1 MKHNFLII
9 AVILILIS
17 SCKTEK
23 KKQETDTKVSED
35 QTTTFTIAFGSCAHQ
50 NKPQP
55 MLKVAKGLNP
65 DAFIYLGDNIYGD
78 TYSIDTLKAKYDKL
92 ASKQEF
98 QDLVNSTTIYSVWD
112 DHDFGDNDKG
122 RHYPLKKE
130 SEQLFLDF
138 WKVPADSKR
147 RTHEGIYGT
156 EFIEKNGKK
165 IQIIMLDTRY
175 FRDKLVHRKKTDTI
189 HKNDYVP
196 NQVADSTF
204 LGKTQ
209 WTWLEKQFQKPAD
222 VRIMASSNQFSH
234 EYNGW
239 ESWTNVPHE
248 RQKMIDLIAKT
259 KANGVI
265 FISGDVHWGEIS
277 KLNTENTYPI
287 YDVTSSGITQTWPDT
302 EPNKNRV
309 GNIITQNN
317 IGIIEVNFKDKV
329 AEVSLGIIDSTKQKV
344 TEHSFSLSDIQFKNK

>member
-1 MKHNFLII
+1 MKRIFLAFATLLTII
-9 AVILILIS
+9 T

-23 KKQETDTKVSED
+23 KKQETKKEATETK
-35 QTTTFTIAFGSCAHQ
+35 FKIAFGSCSHQ
-50 NKPQP
+50 DKPQP
-55 MLKVAKGLNP
+55 MLTVAKNLNP

-78 TYSIDTLKAKYDKL
+78 TYSIDTLQAKYNKL
-92 ASKQEF
+92 AAKQEF
-98 QDLVNSTTIYSVWD
+98 KDLINSTTIYSVWD

-138 WKVPADSKR
+138 WKVPANSER
-147 RTHEGIYGT
+147 RTHEGIYGS
-156 EFIEKNGKK
+156 EFIEKDGKK

-175 FRDKLVHRKKTDTI
+175 FRDDLVHRQKTDTI

-204 LGKTQ
+204 LGKAQ
-209 WTWLEKQFQKPAD
+209 WAWLEKEFQKPAD

-248 RQKMIDLIAKT
+248 QQKMIDLIAKT

-277 KLNTENTYPI
+277 KMKTENTYPI
-287 YDVTSSGITQTWPDT
+287 YDVTSSGITQTWPNT

-309 GNIITQNN
+309 GNVIRQNN
-317 IGIIEVNFKDKV
+317 IGIIEVSFKDKL
-329 AEVSLGIIDSTKQKV
+329 AEISLGIVDSTKQKAI
-344 TEHSFSLSDIQFKNK
+344 EHKFPIADIQFKNK